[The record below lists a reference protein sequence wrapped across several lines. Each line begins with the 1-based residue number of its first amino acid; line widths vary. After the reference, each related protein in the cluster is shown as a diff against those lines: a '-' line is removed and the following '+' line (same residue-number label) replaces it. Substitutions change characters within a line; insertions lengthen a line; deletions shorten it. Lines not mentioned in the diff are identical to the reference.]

1 MDQASLD
8 LQVPGRCRT
17 SVEALSSGNE
27 VPQDEEERRMN
38 IAIEIKVRDGRLV
51 VQLIENDDQGGVI
64 LSEDYI
70 SIRELKWEL
79 DKS

>member
-1 MDQASLD
+1 
-8 LQVPGRCRT
+8 
-17 SVEALSSGNE
+17 
-27 VPQDEEERRMN
+27 MN

-51 VQLIENDDQGGVI
+51 VQLIENDGQGGVV